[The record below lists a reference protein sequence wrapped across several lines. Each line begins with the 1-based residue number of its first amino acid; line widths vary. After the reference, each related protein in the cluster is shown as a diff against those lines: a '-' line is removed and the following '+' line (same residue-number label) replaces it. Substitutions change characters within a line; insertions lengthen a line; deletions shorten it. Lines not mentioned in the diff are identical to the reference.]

1 MMWIVSILFIAP
13 VVHSYV
19 LYPLSLRLLAAL
31 RKNGSKSGDDQAA
44 GHRPKLSLLIAARN
58 EAAVLPGKFQ
68 SIVDSN
74 YPLTD
79 LEVLIGSD
87 ASTDA
92 TAALV
97 DEWQERF
104 PSFRLIEFSERQGK
118 SAILNALALEARY
131 DWLVCTDAN
140 VLHDPDCFDELVLKA
155 QRQGADAVGAEIR
168 YMEHAAAPVASDE
181 DRFLRFENRLKRNES
196 KCWEAVMGLEG
207 SCYLIRKAS
216 MPELP
221 VSAIVDDFYVGM
233 SVLLAGG
240 KVLWNQDALAFEEV
254 SRSEAEEYRRKVRIS
269 KGNFQNLKWFLS
281 RVLSRGGPAAYAFIS
296 HKVFRW
302 LTPVFLLGSTVAL
315 SVELLRSEVP
325 SAILWSLGYAILLLF
340 LPLARRLPL
349 LRSIRHWLLMNIA
362 LLHGLI
368 LHIRNKGGYVWE
380 PTNRDQKG
388 I

>member
-1 MMWIVSILFIAP
+1 MMWIVSILFVAP

-31 RKNGSKSGDDQAA
+31 RNNESKSRDDQSA

-87 ASTDA
+87 ASTDS

-97 DEWQERF
+97 GEWQRRF

-118 SAILNALALEARY
+118 SAILNALAQEARY

-140 VLHDPDCFDELVLKA
+140 VLHDPNCFDELVLEA
-155 QRQGADAVGAEIR
+155 HRHGADAVGAELR
-168 YMEHAAAPVASDE
+168 YLEHSDAPVASDE

-196 KCWEAVMGLEG
+196 KCWAAVMGLEG

-221 VSAIVDDFYVGM
+221 VSAIVDDFFVGM

-240 KVLWNQDALAFEEV
+240 KVLWNQDALAYEEV
-254 SRSEAEEYRRKVRIS
+254 SCSEAEEYRRKVRIS
-269 KGNFQNLKWFLS
+269 KGNFQNLRWFLG
-281 RVLSRGGPAAYAFIS
+281 RVLSRGGKAAYAFIS

-302 LTPVFLLGSTVAL
+302 LTPVFLLGSFATL
-315 SVELLRSEVP
+315 SVELVRSDVP
-325 SAILWSLGYAILLLF
+325 TGFYWSVGVAFLLPF
-340 LPLARRLPL
+340 LPLGQRLPL
-349 LRSIRHWLLMNIA
+349 LRSLRHWLLMNIA
-362 LLHGLI
+362 LMHGLI

-380 PTNRDQKG
+380 PTNRDQQG